1 MTLVTRTY
9 VICDPYGNEVATI
22 DGEYLVTDEG
32 SNLIRLVGMH
42 DLRETLACLRPTEA
56 EIADARAAQLE
67 AAE

>member
-1 MTLVTRTY
+1 MTPVTRTY

-32 SNLIRLVGMH
+32 SELIRLVGMD
-42 DLRETLACLRPTEA
+42 DLRETLAWVRPTDA